1 MHDTLYCTKC
11 FRVLNVIDEGTWEC
25 LAIEVDTSLPAP
37 WLVRVMEQLK
47 GDRGLPEQIG
57 VDNGPELVSSTF
69 VD

>member
-1 MHDTLYCTKC
+1 
-11 FRVLNVIDEGTWEC
+11 
-25 LAIEVDTSLPAP
+25 
-37 WLVRVMEQLK
+37 LK